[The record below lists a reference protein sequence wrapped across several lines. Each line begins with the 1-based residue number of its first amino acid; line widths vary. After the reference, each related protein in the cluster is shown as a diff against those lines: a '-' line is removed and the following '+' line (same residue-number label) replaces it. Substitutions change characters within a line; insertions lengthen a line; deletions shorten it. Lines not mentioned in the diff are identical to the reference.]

1 MDIALFLY
9 LEHPS
14 DISHNLSIQ
23 YSVNFK
29 KTKKQK
35 QKTFVALKQGSL
47 HARF

>member
-29 KTKKQK
+29 KTKKNK
-35 QKTFVALKQGSL
+35 NKKRLSL
-47 HARF
+47 